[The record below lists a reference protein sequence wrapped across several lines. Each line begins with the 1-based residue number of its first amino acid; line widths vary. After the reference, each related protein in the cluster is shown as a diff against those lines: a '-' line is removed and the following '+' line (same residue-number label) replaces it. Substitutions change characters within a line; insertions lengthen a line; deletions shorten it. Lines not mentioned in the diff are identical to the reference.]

1 MELDERQ
8 CFTRERVPKTDFWTT
23 AWGEMLVDPNCVVD
37 HFKFI
42 HNYSDTFFGATKDLQ
57 VCADDKYRIKITQ

>member
-23 AWGEMLVDPNCVVD
+23 AWGQMLLDPNCVVD

-42 HNYSDTFFGATKDLQ
+42 HNCSDIFGATKDLQ
-57 VCADDKYRIKITQ
+57 VCAGDKYRIKITK